1 MGHASDFCDDCKMI
15 KNFIF
20 CAAPLPPSLVTSGNE
35 EGEEEKAK
43 SHQSQRHT
51 EKQCS
56 AMVRSRQWRPNQAA
70 APAEVSARRG
80 EERRGEESG
89 GVSAQRT
96 QSQSHSP
103 APFSP
108 TTSRV
113 RQKRQEREKEKEK
126 EKDFELT

>member
-1 MGHASDFCDDCKMI
+1 MI

-43 SHQSQRHT
+43 SHQSQRHR

-70 APAEVSARRG
+70 APAAAEVSA
-80 EERRGEESG
+80 RRGEESG